1 MPRETKNVLSAN
13 DWAEAALSAIAARG
27 IEGVA
32 IEPLARELGVTKG
45 SFYWHFANRDALL
58 TAALD
63 CWEARETDDV
73 LARVAQ
79 ETDPKLRIQRLITEV
94 NTSKR
99 ASRLYTALSSATK
112 PALVRE
118 YVERVSRRRLDF
130 IIDCYGGLGM
140 GREAARRWALQTYS
154 VFLGS
159 LQMRRDLP
167 DEWPALDDPAFAEY
181 MRFLMI
187 NLLPPDARPAAT
199 DQVPADAVTRQTAR
213 FGTS

>member
-1 MPRETKNVLSAN
+1 MPSETKNALSAD
-13 DWAEAALSAIAARG
+13 DWAEAALAAIAQHG

-32 IEPLARELGVTKG
+32 IEPLARELSVTKG

-58 TAALD
+58 KAALD
-63 CWEARETDDV
+63 RWEARETDDV

-99 ASRLYTALSSATK
+99 ASRIYTALSSASK

-130 IIDCYGGLGM
+130 IIDCYAGLGM
-140 GREAARRWALQTYS
+140 HLDAARRWALQTYS

-159 LQMRRDLP
+159 LQIRRDLP
-167 DEWPALDDPAFAEY
+167 DEWPASDDPAFAEY
-181 MRFLMI
+181 VRFLMI
-187 NLLPPDARPAAT
+187 SLLPPEARPVAQ
-199 DQVPADAVTRQTAR
+199 DTRYQRVAR
-213 FGTS
+213 TGTS